1 MSIFKYGD
9 YGLFSISARNHVEEN
24 KMNRVE
30 LVAAVA
36 KSADLTKKDADA
48 AVKAVFDTIADA
60 LAENDKVQLIGF
72 GTFDVAER
80 AAREGRNPRTGAT
93 MNIEAS
99 KAPRF
104 KAGKALKD
112 KING

>member
-1 MSIFKYGD
+1 
-9 YGLFSISARNHVEEN
+9 
-24 KMNRVE
+24 MNRVE

-36 KSADLTKKDADA
+36 KSADLSKKDADA

-72 GTFDVAER
+72 GTFEVR
-80 AAREGRNPRTGAT
+80 QRKARTGRNPRKPGETIQIA
-93 MNIEAS
+93 AS
-99 KAPRF
+99 KAPVF

-112 KING
+112 SVNK